1 MQLNLWT
8 ILGLLLVW
16 LVLLWSG
23 LWWWS
28 RRQALKRRP
37 VALSLWQR
45 LCQVHALTD
54 AETQRLEALA
64 REHQLTEPLLLWI
77 DPRWLERSLEKS
89 PPDAASLEQ
98 LGQKLYG
105 SAFMDTGRDVETV
118 R

>member
-28 RRQALKRRP
+28 RRLVRKRRP
-37 VALSLWQR
+37 VTSSLWQR

-54 AETQRLEALA
+54 AEAQRLESLA
-64 REHQLTEPLLLWI
+64 REHQLADPLLLWI
-77 DPRWLERSLEKS
+77 DPRWLERSLNKS
-89 PPDAASLEQ
+89 PADAVSLEQ

-105 SAFMDTGRDVETV
+105 NAFIDTGRNADVAT
-118 R
+118 

>member
-37 VALSLWQR
+37 VTLSLWQR

-54 AETQRLEALA
+54 AEAQRLQALA
-64 REHQLTEPLLLWI
+64 REHQLADPLLIWI
-77 DPRWLERSLEKS
+77 DPRWLERSLKNS
-89 PPDAASLEQ
+89 PPDAVSLEE
-98 LGQKLYG
+98 LGRKLYG
-105 SAFMDTGRDVETV
+105 NAFIYTGHDAEIVT
-118 R
+118 